1 MPQHAANLFFAILKS
16 YGVSQIFGIP
26 GDELEIFDALAHSGI
41 EFITTRHEQA
51 AAFMAEAVGKTSSE
65 PAVCIST
72 LGPGATNLVTGVA
85 DAYQNRVPMLVLSG
99 QLERKFRKNRPHAH
113 QYINLSRL
121 FAPITKAT
129 YTVSSISSM
138 QRTID
143 KALQIAEE
151 GIQGP
156 VHITLPI
163 DIMEKEVRGIFI
175 KKKNPQIK
183 SNTISPSSIKN
194 YTKLLLDSSY
204 PVAFLGNKGNHIDI
218 SFRDI
223 LQKSH
228 IPVITSFMGK
238 GSFSEK
244 ESMSLGTVSRHLND
258 QLSQL
263 VEKADLMLVV
273 DYDYIE
279 GVQPEM
285 FKNKKIIYINSYSA
299 KNDAL
304 LYPVCEIIGRIDFI
318 TKRLA
323 QEMKYISYSTKWN
336 EAEIIEVKK
345 KRYQQIL
352 NSQQMNSIPFNPF
365 RVMQALQQITTG
377 DEVIVSD
384 VGNHKQALGLGYNA
398 RRPHHIHFSNGL
410 SSMGFSL
417 PFSAGLRFTLPNDKT
432 IISINGDGGFLMNV
446 QELETIK
453 RYNLNIK
460 IIIFV
465 DNAFGMIKSNLLA
478 KYKRVKNLDFTN
490 PDFHYLARSFG
501 FPYFTVLK
509 KGTIRKIV
517 HKFLNTEGTAI
528 LTIPVKY

>member
-1 MPQHAANLFFAILKS
+1 MSQHAADLFFAILKS
-16 YGVSQIFGIP
+16 YGVRQIFGIP

-51 AAFMAEAVGKTSSE
+51 AAFMAEAVGKTSSQ

-72 LGPGATNLVTGVA
+72 LGPGATNLITGVA
-85 DAYQNRVPMLVLSG
+85 NAYQNRIPMLVLSG
-99 QLERKFRKNRPHAH
+99 QLERKFHKDHPHAH
-113 QYINLSRL
+113 QYINLSQL

-129 YTVSSISSM
+129 YTISNISSM
-138 QRTID
+138 QRTIN
-143 KALQIAEE
+143 KALRVAGE
-151 GIQGP
+151 GVQGP

-163 DIMEKEVRGIFI
+163 DIMEQEVHGVAI
-175 KKKNPQIK
+175 KKKNLQIK
-183 SNTISPSSIKN
+183 SNTIGPNLIKN

-204 PVAFLGNKGNHIDI
+204 PVAFLGNKGNHVDM

-228 IPVITSFMGK
+228 IPVMTSFMGK

-258 QLSQL
+258 ELSKL
-263 VEKADLMLVV
+263 VKKADLMLVV

-285 FKNKKIIYINSYSA
+285 FKNKKIIYVNSYSA
-299 KNDAL
+299 KDDAL
-304 LYPVCEIIGRIDFI
+304 LYPVCEIIGRIDII

-323 QEMKYISYSTKWN
+323 QEMRHISYSTKWN
-336 EAEIIEVKK
+336 ETEIIEVKK

-352 NSQQMNSIPFNPF
+352 NSQQMNSFPFNPF
-365 RVMQALQQITTG
+365 RVMQVLQQVTTG

-384 VGNHKQALGLGYNA
+384 VGNHKQALGLGYDA
-398 RRPHHIHFSNGL
+398 RRPHHVHFSNGL

-446 QELETIK
+446 QELETIR

-501 FPYFTVLK
+501 FSYFTALK
-509 KGTIRKIV
+509 KETIGKIV
-517 HKFLNTEGTAI
+517 YKFLNTEGTAI